1 MDKLLSNDHFE
12 ISNGDKII
20 NINSL
25 ANKKIER
32 GEKVINAT
40 VGMLYDENHEL
51 VSFSLVPVFRL

>member
-40 VGMLYDENHEL
+40 PFFDFNTTNL
-51 VSFSLVPVFRL
+51 STKK